1 MGIPV
6 NLKEHENRND
16 MKCWLSESDVEL
28 LIETADGTERQI
40 AFALAAR
47 CGLRSHEV
55 LDVAPGDLFDSDAG
69 QMLKVEHG
77 KGDKYRETPIPDQ
90 LATRIE
96 TVDDVRSGP
105 SSSSILSVTST
116 QALRKWIKQ
125 TREEIA
131 AETDDDRWNQ
141 VSMHDLRRTWAT
153 NLGSKDVDPLI
164 VIDWGGWSDLE
175 TFLEHYR
182 GTYSPEAQKR
192 ERGKVDWL

>member
-1 MGIPV
+1 M
-6 NLKEHENRND
+6 NLKEHENRSD
-16 MKCWLSESDVEL
+16 MKCWLSENDVED
-28 LIETADGTERQI
+28 LIKTADGTERQI

-55 LDVAPGDLFDSDAG
+55 LDVAPDDVVSTDAG
-69 QMLKVEHG
+69 QMLKIEHG
-77 KGDKYRETPIPDQ
+77 KGDKYRETPIPSQ

-96 TVDDVRSGP
+96 TVDDVRSEA

-116 QALRKWIKQ
+116 QALRKWIKR
-125 TREEIA
+125 TRA
-131 AETDDDRWNQ
+131 KCADKTGDDRWKH

-153 NLGSKDVDPLI
+153 NLGSQDVDPLI

-182 GTYSPEAQKR
+182 GTYSPEAQRR

>member
-1 MGIPV
+1 
-6 NLKEHENRND
+6 
-16 MKCWLSESDVEL
+16 MKCWLSENDVEE
-28 LIETADGTERQI
+28 LIKAADGTERQI

-55 LDVAPGDLFDSDAG
+55 LDVAPNDVVDTDAG
-69 QMLKVEHG
+69 QMLKIEHG
-77 KGDKYRETPIPDQ
+77 KGDKSRETPIPSQ

-96 TVDDVRSGP
+96 TVDDVRDDP

-116 QALRKWIKQ
+116 QALRKWIKR
-125 TREEIA
+125 TRA
-131 AETDDDRWNQ
+131 TCADKTGDDRWNQ

-153 NLGSKDVDPLI
+153 NLGSQDVDPLI

-182 GTYSPEAQKR
+182 GTYSPEAQRR